1 VLQSTIKATIKAM
14 SKAAE
19 SIYLD
24 EKRPKKEKAE
34 ASIYLDESRPKQNG
48 KCSVK
53 IRITFLRKRKYFS
66 TGIELEPE
74 EFQKVMHAERRTSE
88 QKETLRKIKVRL
100 DKAENVLSNLP
111 VFTFSSFEESYLEQR
126 NTRSSVSF
134 AFDKYIQQLRNEDRI
149 GTAVSYECA
158 RNSIAQFNANLTFAE
173 VTPELLKKYERTMLQ
188 QGKSISTIGIY
199 LRSFRAIYN
208 DQNIDKSLYP
218 FGEQKNK
225 YSIPTGRN
233 VKKALTIEEIA
244 KIYNY
249 AAPSG
254 STKEMAKDYWLFLY
268 LCNGMNVKDFCLL
281 KWSNI
286 DGQMLNYNRAKTQ
299 RSRKESKLI
308 SVALKPET
316 MDIIKKWGQPSI
328 SKDAYI
334 FPHLKPKMGAE
345 GERAIYQQLTKTINK
360 YMKRISSELNL
371 DKEVTTYFA
380 RHSFATV
387 LKRSGAKIEM
397 ISELLGHS
405 SVDITE
411 NYLDS
416 FEREQIQKETDVLTA
431 GFRIA
436 N

>member
-1 VLQSTIKATIKAM
+1 MSTGKKSPVQKVAYSKINKCL
-14 SKAAE
+14 SKAE
-19 SIYLD
+19 
-24 EKRPKKEKAE
+24 
-34 ASIYLDESRPKQNG
+34 G
-48 KCSVK
+48 V
-53 IRITFLRKRKYFS
+53 
-66 TGIELEPE
+66 IE
-74 EFQKVMHAERRTSE
+74 
-88 QKETLRKIKVRL
+88 I
-100 DKAENVLSNLP
+100 LP
-111 VFTFSSFEESYLEQR
+111 VFTFGSFEEIYLEQR
-126 NTRSSVSF
+126 NTQNSVSF
-134 AFDKYIQQLRNEDRI
+134 AFDKYIEQLRNEDRI

-158 RNSIAQFNANLTFAE
+158 KNSIAEFNANLTFAE
-173 VTPELLKKYERTMLQ
+173 TTPELLKKYERKMLQ
-188 QGKSISTIGIY
+188 QGKSISTVGIY

-208 DQNIDKSLYP
+208 LQNIDKSLYP
-218 FGEQKNK
+218 FGEQKSK

-233 VKKALTIEEIA
+233 IKKALTIQEIA

-249 AAPSG
+249 EAPAG

-286 DGQMLNYNRAKTQ
+286 EGQMLNYNRAKTQ
-299 RSRKESKLI
+299 RSRKESRLI

-316 MDIIKKWGQPSI
+316 MEILKKWGQPSI

-334 FPHLKPKMGAE
+334 FPHLKPKMGAVV
-345 GERAIYQQLTKTINK
+345 ERAIYQQLTKTINK
-360 YMKRISSELNL
+360 YMKRISAELNL
-371 DKEVTTYFA
+371 DKDVTTYFA

-411 NYLDS
+411 SYLDS
-416 FEREQIQKETDVLTA
+416 FEKEHIQKETDVLTI
-431 GFRIA
+431 GFRKA